1 MKKIILIALIILLLI
16 LNFTH
21 KRYISYLPTLP
32 VYPNNK
38 NDSVLVKNSIE
49 SRTQRD
55 VNFFFLTNES
65 VIHAFKPY
73 VSESETYL
81 RKKSIQQN
89 YIILFFKYL
98 INRARPEQVDSS
110 IKPIDT
116 STAKTP
122 AFPAGHAYQA
132 YYLEKH
138 LSKKYPE
145 KSDLFKKIARECDLT
160 RVKAGL
166 HYPSDGEFSKHLV
179 NLFSF

>member
-1 MKKIILIALIILLLI
+1 MKKIILIIFIILFI
-16 LNFTH
+16 LVNISH
-21 KRYISYLPTLP
+21 KRYISYLPTFP

-38 NDSVLVKNSIE
+38 NESVLVKNSIE
-49 SRTQRD
+49 SRTQED
-55 VNFFFLTNES
+55 VDFFFLTNES

-73 VSESETYL
+73 VSESEDYL
-81 RKKSIQQN
+81 REKTTEQN
-89 YIILFFKYL
+89 YLILYLKYL
-98 INRARPEQVDSS
+98 FNRARPEQIDSS

-122 AFPAGHAYQA
+122 PFPAGHAYQA

-166 HYPSDGEFSKHLV
+166 HYPSDGEFSKRLV